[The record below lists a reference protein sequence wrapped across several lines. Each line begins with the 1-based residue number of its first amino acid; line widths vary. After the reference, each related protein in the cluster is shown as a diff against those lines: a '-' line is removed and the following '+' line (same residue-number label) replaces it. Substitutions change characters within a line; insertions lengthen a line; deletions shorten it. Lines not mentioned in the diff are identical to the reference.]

1 MDAQPEQAFL
11 TLGEAARAVGRSKAT
26 LSKAVQ
32 TGRLSVHERT
42 EAGFRIAASELFRAF
57 PPNAPHVQVNGSPEQ
72 TLTPQ
77 VNSPSSA
84 LEREIELLREE
95 RARERHQLEAVIADL
110 RRRLDLADEE
120 RHRLTLM
127 LTDQRSKSEPSA
139 VLEAAVT
146 SPPSTAE
153 GRFRRAW
160 AALIGRA

>member
-11 TLGEAARAVGRSKAT
+11 TLGEAARAVGKSKAT

-57 PPNAPHVQVNGSPEQ
+57 PPNAPSVQVNGSPEQ
-72 TLTPQ
+72 TLIPH
-77 VNSPSSA
+77 VNSPNSA

-95 RARERHQLEAVIADL
+95 RTRERYQLEAVIADL

-127 LTDQRSKSEPSA
+127 LTDQRSKPEPSA
-139 VLEAAVT
+139 MSEAAVT
-146 SPPSTAE
+146 SPWSTAG
-153 GRFRRAW
+153 GRFRHAW
-160 AALIGRA
+160 AVLTRRA